1 MNHMAQQSDDV
12 ADGRVSKARNNARRH
27 SGRVRAL
34 RILLPVLGI
43 IVLLGMG
50 GLIFVF
56 NLLNSLGVG
65 NVTLTSE
72 GLVMDRP
79 ELSGKDGDRSYRVL
93 AERAIQRLTDPRIID
108 LEKIT
113 AEIVSSPDDKAQIT
127 SDKGTYDSSAE
138 TLKLFENV
146 KINWSGEYEIAFQR
160 VDVDMKTGAVVT
172 DRSMQ
177 VQSKGGDIQAN
188 GFTYDQENGIARFT
202 DGIKMVLRPG
212 AKKTENPQ

>member
-1 MNHMAQQSDDV
+1 MDQTTQRSGDV
-12 ADGRVSKARNNARRH
+12 TDGRVDKARANARRH

-34 RILLPVLGI
+34 RILLPVLGL

-56 NLLNSLGVG
+56 NLLNSLGIG

-79 ELSGKDGDRSYRVL
+79 ELSGNDGERTYRVL
-93 AERAIQRLTDPRIID
+93 AERAIQRLTNPRIID
-108 LEKIT
+108 LEMIT
-113 AEIVSSPDDKAQIT
+113 AEIVSNPEEKAQIT

-138 TLKLFENV
+138 TLRLFEGV
-146 KINWSGEYEIAFQR
+146 RINWSGKYQIEFNS
-160 VDVDMKTGAVVT
+160 VDVDMKSGQVVT

-177 VQSKGGDIQAN
+177 VVSSGGDIAAN

-212 AKKTENPQ
+212 ASNTEKPQ

>member
-1 MNHMAQQSDDV
+1 MDHMAQQSDDV
-12 ADGRVSKARNNARRH
+12 ADGRVSKARNSARRH

-72 GLVMDRP
+72 GLVMDKP

>member
-1 MNHMAQQSDDV
+1 MDQTTQRSGDV
-12 ADGRVSKARNNARRH
+12 ADGRVNKARVNARRH

-34 RILLPVLGI
+34 RILLPVLGLV
-43 IVLLGMG
+43 VLLGMG

-56 NLLNSLGVG
+56 NLLNSLGIG

-79 ELSGKDGDRSYRVL
+79 ELSGNDGERTYRVL
-93 AERAIQRLTDPRIID
+93 AERAIQRLTNPRIID
-108 LEKIT
+108 LEMIT
-113 AEIVSSPDDKAQIT
+113 AEIVSNPEEKAQIT

-138 TLKLFENV
+138 TLQLFENV
-146 KINWSGEYEIAFQR
+146 RINWSGKYAIEFQR

-212 AKKTENPQ
+212 ADKTENPQ